1 MSKSRIR
8 HKNSLVSCLVMVLFV
23 LSTLFAPT
31 PVDAN
36 TVEIKI
42 LSINDFHG
50 ALLEKDKTPGAA
62 KLATFILNERA
73 LNPKGTLL
81 LSAGDMFQGSVRSN
95 ILYGQPV
102 VEMMNNLNFNA
113 MALGNHEFDWGVD
126 VMRKLAKSSSFP
138 WLAANVIENYTN
150 KPLPFTLP
158 YVITKANGINVG
170 IIGLTTPETA
180 YTSSMNVVSNF
191 KFIEPKDILDQTID
205 DVKKAGAQ
213 VVIVVS
219 HLGSSPGATI
229 TGEVVAITAQNNKPD
244 AIISGH
250 THENVAGKVN
260 GIPIVQALT
269 RGHYVGEIKLL
280 YSTTENKVIDSTVQ
294 TLLVNPKNLQPNKT
308 MEKIVARSAK
318 KAHAIEQNV
327 LAEAVKPIPHDRHTF
342 SVLGELFTDF
352 VRKDLGTDIAFI
364 NGGGLR
370 RSLAQGK
377 VTLGDMYDISPF
389 DNTIVTMD
397 ITGKELF
404 SVLEY
409 GIANKTYGYI
419 QFSGLKVEFDA
430 SQPVGE
436 KIIKASLI
444 NGEPIDMD
452 KRYSIAVPDFMAD
465 GGDGYTI
472 FKKGENIVN
481 SNKVL
486 REIFANSIKNLKK
499 LNIDSDGRL
508 IEVSQSAKKA
518 A

>member
-1 MSKSRIR
+1 M
-8 HKNSLVSCLVMVLFV
+8 LLF
-23 LSTLFAPT
+23 
-31 PVDAN
+31 
-36 TVEIKI
+36 
-42 LSINDFHG
+42 
-50 ALLEKDKTPGAA
+50 
-62 KLATFILNERA
+62 
-73 LNPKGTLL
+73 
-81 LSAGDMFQGSVRSN
+81 
-95 ILYGQPV
+95 
-102 VEMMNNLNFNA
+102 
-113 MALGNHEFDWGVD
+113 
-126 VMRKLAKSSSFP
+126 
-138 WLAANVIENYTN
+138 
-150 KPLPFTLP
+150 
-158 YVITKANGINVG
+158 
-170 IIGLTTPETA
+170 
-180 YTSSMNVVSNF
+180 
-191 KFIEPKDILDQTID
+191 
-205 DVKKAGAQ
+205 
-213 VVIVVS
+213 
-219 HLGSSPGATI
+219 
-229 TGEVVAITAQNNKPD
+229 PD
-244 AIISGH
+244 

-436 KIIKASLI
+436 KIIKASLV